1 MAYSQRFSRPTGVLM
16 GFHSFDLSL
25 TAFTS
30 RCSKI
35 EAYVQANGPESIH
48 EFVTEALALGPG
60 AVEAD

>member
-1 MAYSQRFSRPTGVLM
+1 M